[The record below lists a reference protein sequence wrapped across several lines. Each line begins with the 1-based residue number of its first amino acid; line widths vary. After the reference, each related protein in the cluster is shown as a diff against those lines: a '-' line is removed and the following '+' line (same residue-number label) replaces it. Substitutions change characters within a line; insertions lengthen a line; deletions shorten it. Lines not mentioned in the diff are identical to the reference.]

1 MQDPGGKKCQSRKA
15 MLLTVD
21 VGNTNITMGV
31 FDREFLPGMFR
42 MTTKRQRTSDEYGMT
57 ICGILEHRGIDPQQI
72 DAVIIASVV
81 PDNHAFPDKRH
92 HRVPAHHAGDV
103 TGDAYTLISRFLHL
117 HLPPGQSSQKFL
129 FNHEEIA
136 PGETKIFTPVTHKQ
150 GLFSPDCYNGK
161 SLFTMG
167 EEDEEKED

>member
-57 ICGILEHRGIDPQQI
+57 ICGILEHRGDRSEADRRSDHRIRCPGY
-72 DAVIIASVV
+72 
-81 PDNHAFPDKRH
+81 HAFPDKRH
-92 HRVPAHHAGDV
+92 HQVPAHHAGDV

-117 HLPPGQSSQKFL
+117 HLPPGQSSQKFRL
-129 FNHEEIA
+129 
-136 PGETKIFTPVTHKQ
+136 
-150 GLFSPDCYNGK
+150 SD
-161 SLFTMG
+161 SS
-167 EEDEEKED
+167 